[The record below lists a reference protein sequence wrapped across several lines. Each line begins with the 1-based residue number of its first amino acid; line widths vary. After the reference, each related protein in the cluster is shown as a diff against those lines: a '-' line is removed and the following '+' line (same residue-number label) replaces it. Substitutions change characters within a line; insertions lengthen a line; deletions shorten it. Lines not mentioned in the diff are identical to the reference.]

1 MYQTVRKQIRPNT
14 SVEFYSPDQSPNITR
29 DILRYQFNTYIQTGK
44 QLDVVKNISE
54 DGLTQTITIL
64 WDSQASQEAYI
75 NDPTIKTIFED
86 GETYRTAN
94 GIDMQVI
101 STGEV

>member
-29 DILRYQFNTYIQTGK
+29 DILRYQFKTYIQTGK

-75 NDPTIKTIFED
+75 NDPTIRTIFED
-86 GETYRTAN
+86 GETYRVAN
-94 GIDMQVI
+94 GINMQVI